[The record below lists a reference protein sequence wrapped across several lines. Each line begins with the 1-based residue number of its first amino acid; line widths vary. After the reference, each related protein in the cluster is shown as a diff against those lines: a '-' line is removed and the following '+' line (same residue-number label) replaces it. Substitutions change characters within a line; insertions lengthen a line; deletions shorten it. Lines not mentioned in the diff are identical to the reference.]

1 MKNLKINN
9 KRIKAL
15 VGAIIL
21 STNLTACRV
30 AKPEETT
37 EAKQTYTFEDSVLN
51 SDGIQ
56 YLVIEDGENQK
67 IVPVEDLKLVN
78 SKNEVIEKIDGVI
91 VNEKIMGV
99 ENPVNI
105 MFSDNIDEVI
115 IGYDILPVSE
125 FSLIN
130 GKTGEKLT
138 NIVGAY
144 VNNEFVVVNNKQL
157 DESILT
163 TERFYALVD
172 AKIAE
177 CKEKGIEFDESDI
190 VSLALNVNLNK
201 LLIDN
206 PELVYTIIG
215 GQSITEAEHV
225 NLMLDCEKIQDT
237 FNAYNLDLFRA
248 TGKTD
253 GFILISDLIFDAEEK
268 EKAEFIEKKV
278 NEIGS
283 YSRVDVAKMNEIITP
298 FLTDL
303 YNCKADV
310 YNMEAGTRYGLRY
323 ILRPIRDLYGLNEC
337 EDQITLNKENLH
349 LIKYF
354 VSYVGDD
361 NEYYINGWGTGAYQ
375 DVYGLLNDHC
385 KTLTK

>member
-1 MKNLKINN
+1 MKNLRINN
-9 KRIKAL
+9 KRINAL

-30 AKPEETT
+30 AEPEEKTDGK
-37 EAKQTYTFEDSVLN
+37 ETYTFEDSVLN

-56 YLVIEDGENQK
+56 YLVIADGENQK

-138 NIVGAY
+138 NIIGAY

-157 DESILT
+157 DENILT
-163 TERFYALVD
+163 DERFFAL
-172 AKIAE
+172 A
-177 CKEKGIEFDESDI
+177 DEIYKKYSNLGLD
-190 VSLALNVNLNK
+190 VTRENVIDFVMMVNIDKLSRDNK
-201 LLIDN
+201 
-206 PELVYTIIG
+206 ELVETIIG
-215 GQSITEAEHV
+215 ERNPDEVVLSSFKVYSAIMTENNDRYCAKGLGWDSLILV
-225 NLMLDCEKIQDT
+225 SDT
-237 FNAYNLDLFRA
+237 V
-248 TGKTD
+248 
-253 GFILISDLIFDAEEK
+253 FDAEER
-268 EKAEFIEKKV
+268 ETVINIEKRFE
-278 NEIGS
+278 EIFNARGN
-283 YSRVDVAKMNEIITP
+283 KEEFNK
-298 FLTDL
+298 L
-303 YNCKADV
+303 
-310 YNMEAGTRYGLRY
+310 
-323 ILRPIRDLYGLNEC
+323 
-337 EDQITLNKENLH
+337 LNKMLMDMCDAEKDEFNMDSGVGYSTMTILVNFIRINFFGDLDKTNDE

-354 VSYVGDD
+354 VTFEGDGL
-361 NEYYINGWGTGAYQ
+361 EYEQNSMMNAY
-375 DVYGLLNDHC
+375 YSGMYNLITECENT
-385 KTLTK
+385 KTLTR